1 MKLGSLALPLLV
13 ALLAPGCGISAG
25 APETLP
31 GGVVAPAV
39 PPSAPEVP
47 ATGPPRTLRSVR
59 IFLVSGPQLVDVL
72 RSAPAPGLEAT
83 LRLLL
88 EGPTAAEI
96 AAGIRSAIAP
106 GTELRSARV
115 EAGSAVVDLSRTFVD
130 LGGEEQ
136 ILAVAQMVLTVTAV
150 PGIDRVRFSLDG
162 EALEVPRPDGTLVPG
177 PLTAGDYAA
186 LRAGTAAP

>member
-1 MKLGSLALPLLV
+1 MRPGGLAWALLV
-13 ALLAPGCGISAG
+13 ALLAASCGISAG

-31 GGVVAPAV
+31 GGIVTPAV
-39 PPSAPEVP
+39 PPSPPEVAAGP
-47 ATGPPRTLRSVR
+47 AGSLRSVR
-59 IFLVSGPQLVDVL
+59 IFLVTGTQLIDVP

-150 PGIDRVRFSLDG
+150 PRVDRVRFALDG
-162 EALEVPRPDGTLVPG
+162 EELEVPRPDGTLVPG

-186 LRAGTAAP
+186 LRVGTGPR